1 MSNPSFDHFLVSHS
15 LIMPDVWPV
24 WITHVYNHCAIHRT
38 KINHLPICIAGAL
51 SYAELGTCITKSG
64 GHYTYILEAFGP
76 HLAFIRIWSDLIAI
90 R

>member
-1 MSNPSFDHFLVSHS
+1 MGP
-15 LIMPDVWPV
+15 
-24 WITHVYNHCAIHRT
+24 
-38 KINHLPICIAGAL
+38 KINHLPLVIAGAL

-90 R
+90 RYAERKPNNNMSIAELHTRGMASAGEGPPLE